1 MRRWYAAPSQI
12 YEIDGEYANV
22 NVFIHNHYLSHPCLF
37 HVKIC
42 ISLGSI
48 RLNMGQECFST
59 TTLEPVIS
67 KLLNRGG
74 DIPALQRQVTLRSAT
89 TNDLFVPRARLRFG
103 ERTSSIAAP
112 LLWNS
117 LPAETRNVA
126 TLETFK
132 KKLKTFMFYKHLG
145 DWL

>member
-1 MRRWYAAPSQI
+1 MCGLRPRDHVTESLINLHWLPVAGRIEFKLCVLVYKSLNGIAPP
-12 YEIDGEYANV
+12 YIDDM
-22 NVFIHNHYLSHPCLF
+22 I
-37 HVKIC
+37 
-42 ISLGSI
+42 
-48 RLNMGQECFST
+48 Q
-59 TTLEPVIS
+59 PVS
-67 KLLNRGG
+67 
-74 DIPALQRQVTLRSAT
+74 ALQRQVTLRSAT

-103 ERTSSIAAP
+103 ERAFSIAAP

-145 DWL
+145 G